1 MAKIIEGK
9 MLASKIRKKLK
20 EEVDILKQQGITPK
34 LASEIINARKK
45 EIDATNKA
53 KTATN
58 NYNKNL
64 RKVKENIKNMP
75 VLPKS
80 YSEIFVNTA

>member
-1 MAKIIEGK
+1 MV
-9 MLASKIRKKLK
+9 SIR
-20 EEVDILKQQGITPK
+20 GITPK
-34 LASEIINARKK
+34 LASEIIEARKK
-45 EIDATNKA
+45 ETDATNKA
-53 KTATN
+53 RTATN

-64 RKVKENIKNMP
+64 KNLKKNITEMP

>member
-1 MAKIIEGK
+1 MT
-9 MLASKIRKKLK
+9 KLK
-20 EEVDILKQQGITPK
+20 NAEQAYYNSLIRIRGITPK
-34 LASEIINARKK
+34 LANEIINARKK

-64 RKVKENIKNMP
+64 RK
-75 VLPKS
+75 
-80 YSEIFVNTA
+80 